1 MRNESTR
8 VVYELIRKDKNV
20 LAVTADQ
27 KNEIYERIRQEYPAQ
42 YLDYGISECNMV
54 ASSAGLA
61 ATGKIPFLYTVTNF
75 MAMRAFEFIRDSICV
90 PKANVKFLGRSAGL
104 VCGALGMTHAGTED
118 MAILRSLPHILV
130 IAPATPLE
138 ARRATEYAYEYQGPV
153 YIRLEGY
160 NEPEHYAETY
170 NFQPGH
176 GHYLLRGKDLSIITM
191 GSIVNEAIRAAALL
205 KQEDGLEAEVVSLST
220 LRPVDEEII
229 CATAGKTGLVLAVEE
244 HTVYG
249 GLGSTV
255 AEVLMEH
262 GIVAR
267 LNRMGLREFSHGCG
281 NREEM
286 RKQNGFTAEDIVREV
301 RALKLGE
308 GQA

>member
-8 VVYELIRKDKNV
+8 VVYELIQKDKKV

-27 KNEIYERIRQEYPAQ
+27 KNEIYERIRLEYPEQ

-54 ASSAGLA
+54 ASCAGLA

-75 MAMRAFEFIRDSICV
+75 MAMRAFEFIRDTVCV
-90 PKANVKFLGRSAGL
+90 PRANVKFLGRSTGM

-118 MAILRSLPHILV
+118 MAILRSLPHMLV
-130 IAPATPLE
+130 ITPATPLE
-138 ARRATEYAYEYQGPV
+138 ARWATEYAYEHQGPV

-160 NEPEHYAETY
+160 NEPEHYAEESR
-170 NFQPGH
+170 FLPGH

-191 GSIVNEAIRAAALL
+191 GSIVNEAIRAADIL
-205 KQEDGLEAEVVSLST
+205 KQENGLEAEVVCLST
-220 LRPVDEEII
+220 LRPIDENMI
-229 CATAGKTGLVLAVEE
+229 CATASKTGLVLTVEE

-255 AEVLMEH
+255 AEVMMEQ

-267 LNRMGLREFSHGCG
+267 LRRMGLRDFSHGCG

-286 RKQNGFTAEDIVREV
+286 RQQNGFSAEDIVRDAM
-301 RALKLGE
+301 ALKLEE
-308 GQA
+308 GRA

>member
-8 VVYELIRKDKNV
+8 VVYELVQKDRNV

-42 YLDYGISECNMV
+42 YIDYGISECNMV
-54 ASSAGLA
+54 ASCAGLA

-75 MAMRAFEFIRDSICV
+75 MAMRAFEFIRDSVCV
-90 PKANVKFLGRSAGL
+90 PRANVKFLGRSVGL

-130 IAPATPLE
+130 ITPATPLE
-138 ARRATEYAYEYQGPV
+138 ARQATEYAYRYDGPV

-160 NEPEHYAETY
+160 NEPEHYADGY
-170 NFQPGH
+170 AFRPGQ
-176 GHYLLRGKDLSIITM
+176 GRYLRRGKDISIITM
-191 GSIVNEAIRAAALL
+191 GSIVNEALKAATIL
-205 KQEDGLEAEVVSLST
+205 QRENGLEAEVVSLST
-220 LRPVDEEII
+220 LRPTDEEMI
-229 CATAGKTGLVLAVEE
+229 CATARKTGLVLAVEE
-244 HTVYG
+244 HTIYG
-249 GLGSTV
+249 GVGSTV
-255 AEVLMEH
+255 AEVLMER

-267 LNRMGLREFSHGCG
+267 MRRMGFRDFSHGCG

-286 RKQNGFTAEDIVREV
+286 RQQNGFTAENIVREA
-301 RALKLGE
+301 RALKS
-308 GQA
+308 